1 MRWGRHSACHV
12 QRTEFGA
19 ILSTMK
25 ASNVK
30 PITYMKTHSAELV
43 KTVNESRSPV
53 VITQNGQARAVVMD
67 AASYEQMQDALILL
81 KILSQSD
88 TEYRKGHWK
97 SQEQVEAD
105 FEKRFPA

>member
-1 MRWGRHSACHV
+1 MAGHRIFR
-12 QRTEFGA
+12 QRAEFGA

-30 PITYMKTHSAELV
+30 PITYMKAHSAELV
-43 KTVNESRSPV
+43 RAVNESRSPI

-67 AASYEQMQDALILL
+67 AASYEQLQDALILL

-88 TEYRKGHWK
+88 AEYRKGHWK
-97 SQEQVEAD
+97 SQEQVEAE
-105 FEKRFPA
+105 FENRFPA